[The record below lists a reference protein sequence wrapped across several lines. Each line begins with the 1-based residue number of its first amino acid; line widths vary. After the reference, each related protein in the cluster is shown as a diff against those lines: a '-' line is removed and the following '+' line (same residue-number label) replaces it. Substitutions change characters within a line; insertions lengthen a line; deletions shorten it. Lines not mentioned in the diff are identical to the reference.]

1 MKQQQT
7 FRGFMF
13 IILMLILL
21 MLALRFP
28 YARQAQTVTAQE
40 FEQILG
46 RGNVAEAVIS
56 PNPQTPSGYV
66 TVTLANGQT
75 VRQNVSDVKDAE
87 QLLKDNSIDYSME
100 DVPQENTLLTVVMP
114 FMLSIVVVVVIV
126 TMMNRGAAG
135 GGSNARMMNFGRSRA
150 KLSRDSKVNFTNVA
164 GLEEEKEEL
173 EEVVDF
179 LKNPQKYTSVGARI
193 PKGMLLVGPP
203 GTGKT
208 LLAKAVAG
216 EAGVPFF
223 SISGSDFVEMFVGVG
238 ASRVRDL
245 FEEAKKNAPCI
256 VFIDEI
262 DAVARR
268 RGTGMG
274 GGHDEREQTLN
285 QLLVEMDGFGVN
297 EGIIVMA
304 ATNRVDILDPAILRP
319 GRFDRKVA
327 VGRPD
332 VKGREEIL
340 KVHSKE
346 KPLSEDVDLRRV
358 AQTTAGFT
366 GADLENL
373 LNEAAIISARDNR
386 RFIRQADIDKA
397 FVKVGIGA
405 EKKSRV
411 ISEKDKKITAYHEA
425 GHAIL
430 FHVLPDVGPVHT
442 VSIIPTGVGAAGYTM
457 PLPEKDEMFNT
468 KGKMLQNIMVDLGG
482 RIAEEII
489 FKDVTTGASQDI
501 KQASKLARAMVTQYG
516 MSDRVGMIQYGSD
529 EDEVFIGR
537 DLAHTKSYG
546 NEIADVIDEEV
557 KRIVDECY
565 TKAKNIILEHED
577 VLHSCAALLIEK
589 EKIGQEEFEA
599 LFKNHEPVMHNDGEM

>member
-46 RGNVAEAVIS
+46 SGNVAEAVIS

-268 RGTGMG
+268 RGTGLG

-340 KVHSKE
+340 KVHVKG
-346 KPLSEDVDLRRV
+346 KPLAEDVDLHQIAR
-358 AQTTAGFT
+358 TTPGFS

-373 LNEAAIISARDNR
+373 MNEAAIHAARNNA
-386 RFIRQADIDKA
+386 RFIRMEDIRKS
-397 FVKVGIGA
+397 FIKVGIGT
-405 EKKSRV
+405 EKKSRLV
-411 ISEKDKKITAYHEA
+411 PELERKITAYHEA

-430 FHVLPDVGPVHT
+430 FHLLPDVGPVYT
-442 VSIIPTGVGAAGYTM
+442 VSIIPTGMGAAGYTM
-457 PLPEKDEMFNT
+457 PVPENDNVFET
-468 KGKMLQNIMVDLGG
+468 KGRMIQEIKVGMGG
-482 RIAEEII
+482 RIAEELI
-489 FKDVTTGASQDI
+489 FDDVTTGASQDI
-501 KQASKLARAMVTQYG
+501 KQVTDTARSMITKFG
-516 MSDRVGMIQYGSD
+516 MSDRLGFINY
-529 EDEVFIGR
+529 EENTDEVFLGR
-537 DLAHTKSYG
+537 DLGHSRSFS
-546 NEIADVIDEEV
+546 EEV
-557 KRIVDECY
+557 ASIIDKEVKKLVDDCYTDAKRILTE
-565 TKAKNIILEHED
+565 NMD
-577 VLHSCAALLIEK
+577 VLHSCANLLLEK
-589 EKIGQEEFEA
+589 ERISREEFEA
-599 LFKNHEPVMHNDGEM
+599 LFKNDKAADENL